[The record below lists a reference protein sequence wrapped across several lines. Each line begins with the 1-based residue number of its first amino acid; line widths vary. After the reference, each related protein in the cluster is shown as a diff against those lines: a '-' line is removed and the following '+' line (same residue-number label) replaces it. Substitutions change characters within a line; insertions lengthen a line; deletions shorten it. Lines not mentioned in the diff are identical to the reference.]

1 MSEIV
6 TVTYTPD
13 EIRIFGEDSDFM
25 GLPVTV
31 LATEPALSPGTPM
44 GQVTLSGKYKKYN
57 SAAVDGS
64 ENFAGLL
71 QNAVNPTAEG
81 RDVLAAIW
89 FTGYFDHAKVT
100 ALGFDANALSTTPG
114 ARVIPGRNILILPG
128 A

>member
-1 MSEIV
+1 MEIT
-6 TVTYTPD
+6 TVSYTPD
-13 EIRIFGEDSDFM
+13 EIRVLGEDSDFM
-25 GLPVTV
+25 GLPITV
-31 LATEPALSPGTPM
+31 DASQTALSPGAPM
-44 GQVTLSGKYKKYN
+44 GQVTGTGKYKKYN

-64 ENFAGLL
+64 QNFAGFL
-71 QNAVNPTAEG
+71 QNAVNPAGEG

-89 FTGYFDHAKVT
+89 FTGYFDYAKVT